1 MRNFILF
8 LCLFIIGNLGF
19 CSELNVFKLE
29 NGQTVIIQEVHTNPI
44 VTIDTWVK
52 TGSINE
58 NDQNNGVSHFLEH
71 LFFKGTTK
79 HATGEFDKIL
89 ESKGAINNAAT
100 SKDFTHYYITIP
112 SKHFDLALDMHSD
125 MLQNPLIPRKELEK
139 ERKVVLEEIAKDL
152 NSPNSIVY
160 NNLVE
165 MMYINHPYKRKVI
178 GTSNIIETITRDEIM
193 DYFES
198 FYAPSNMITVI
209 VGDVD
214 TNTVIDKV
222 KTSFNTANK
231 KTPQIKYPKEKPI
244 PSLLRKIDY
253 TETNSGYMLIGF
265 RGVKITDKDS
275 YALDVL
281 STILGSGRS
290 SVLYQNIKDKKQLAF
305 NIAASN
311 GTFKDDGIFYISA
324 NFIPE
329 NYQKLEENIFLEL
342 LQLQKYGVTPEQVDL
357 AKSIIERE
365 TYYSRESI
373 SNIAQEIGYTMVTT
387 NDIDFYE
394 NYIDNIKRVSTNDVI
409 RVAKKYLNINKAA
422 ISVVLPKQDNEVKIS
437 NIKPHD
443 STAKLIST
451 NSETQ
456 KYELANG
463 SILLLTPNETND
475 IIAISINAKGGE
487 FIENIAGIGKLT
499 ASVITRGT
507 KKYSAIELSQIM
519 EDNGIK
525 ITPSSKGDVFSINV
539 LTTKPQI
546 EKTFELLN
554 EIVNNAT
561 FNDYEIEKVRSEK
574 INNIKKNRDLPL
586 QLALEEY
593 NTIIHQGSV
602 YSNSTK
608 ILEKT
613 YPQITKQNLIGYY
626 NSIFNP
632 QNLVISINGNIDK
645 DYTIK
650 ELNTIFKQ
658 KNNGTFDYNNVFVP
672 TIQKQRISTQ
682 ISPNT
687 KTAWIFLGW
696 QTDGV
701 QNLKEY
707 ATLQVIDSL
716 LGSGMS
722 SRLFKNLRDQEGL
735 AYQIGSSFSP
745 NIKKGHFVVYIGTN
759 PKNLDYSK
767 SKLFNE
773 INKLK
778 TEYVGTKEL
787 QEAKDKLLGQF
798 VISQETNSEK
808 ASSVGWF
815 ETSGRGYEFKN
826 TYPELINEVTE
837 NDIIE
842 VANKYFNDN
851 YALSIVKN

>member
-305 NIAASN
+305 NISASN

-342 LQLQKYGVTPEQVDL
+342 LQLQKYGVTPEQVNL

-394 NYIDNIKRVSTNDVI
+394 NYIDNIKKVSTNDVI

-443 STAKLIST
+443 STAKLISE
-451 NSETQ
+451 NSETL

-507 KKYSAIELSQIM
+507 KKYSSIELSQIM

-650 ELNTIFKQ
+650 ELNTIFKH
-658 KNNGTFDYNNVFVP
+658 KNNESFDYNNVFVP

-798 VISQETNSEK
+798 VISQETNLEK

>member
-1 MRNFILF
+1 MRT
-8 LCLFIIGNLGF
+8 
-19 CSELNVFKLE
+19 S
-29 NGQTVIIQEVHTNPI
+29 
-44 VTIDTWVK
+44 
-52 TGSINE
+52 
-58 NDQNNGVSHFLEH
+58 
-71 LFFKGTTK
+71 FF
-79 HATGEFDKIL
+79 
-89 ESKGAINNAAT
+89 S
-100 SKDFTHYYITIP
+100 P
-112 SKHFDLALDMHSD
+112 SK
-125 MLQNPLIPRKELEK
+125 
-139 ERKVVLEEIAKDL
+139 
-152 NSPNSIVY
+152 
-160 NNLVE
+160 
-165 MMYINHPYKRKVI
+165 
-178 GTSNIIETITRDEIM
+178 ITRKKDESDI
-193 DYFES
+193 S
-198 FYAPSNMITVI
+198 SQIT
-209 VGDVD
+209 
-214 TNTVIDKV
+214 
-222 KTSFNTANK
+222 K
-231 KTPQIKYPKEKPI
+231 KNRPFWT
-244 PSLLRKIDY
+244 
-253 TETNSGYMLIGF
+253 
-265 RGVKITDKDS
+265 
-275 YALDVL
+275 
-281 STILGSGRS
+281 
-290 SVLYQNIKDKKQLAF
+290 
-305 NIAASN
+305 
-311 GTFKDDGIFYISA
+311 
-324 NFIPE
+324 
-329 NYQKLEENIFLEL
+329 
-342 LQLQKYGVTPEQVDL
+342 
-357 AKSIIERE
+357 
-365 TYYSRESI
+365 
-373 SNIAQEIGYTMVTT
+373 VTT
-387 NDIDFYE
+387 P
-394 NYIDNIKRVSTNDVI
+394 NIE
-409 RVAKKYLNINKAA
+409 A
-422 ISVVLPKQDNEVKIS
+422 
-437 NIKPHD
+437 
-443 STAKLIST
+443 
-451 NSETQ
+451 
-456 KYELANG
+456 
-463 SILLLTPNETND
+463 
-475 IIAISINAKGGE
+475 
-487 FIENIAGIGKLT
+487 
-499 ASVITRGT
+499 
-507 KKYSAIELSQIM
+507 
-519 EDNGIK
+519 
-525 ITPSSKGDVFSINV
+525 
-539 LTTKPQI
+539 
-546 EKTFELLN
+546 
-554 EIVNNAT
+554 
-561 FNDYEIEKVRSEK
+561 

-759 PKNLDYSK
+759 LKNLDYSK

-798 VISQETNSEK
+798 VISQETNLEK

-815 ETSGRGYEFKN
+815 ETSGRGYKFKN